1 MVKPVA
7 HVPCVPIIFLT
18 FYLEFTAQFS
28 QCSTGNNYS
37 HFQLVL
43 KNG

>member
-7 HVPCVPIIFLT
+7 HDPCVPIIFLA
-18 FYLEFTAQFS
+18 FYPEFTTQFS
-28 QCSTGNNYS
+28 HCSTGNNYS

-43 KNG
+43 KHG